1 MAEFRRRY
9 GAAPWHVLLLFGC
22 FAVTG
27 GIALRLAGEPTAGR
41 MLLWFLGA
49 VVVHDLVLF
58 PAYALA
64 DRALR
69 AALRRD
75 TASGRRRGAPGATG
89 PGTTGLGGDPPARGG
104 RRPSALNHVRVPA
117 LAAGLLLL
125 VYLPGV
131 LGLGGDTYTAATGLT
146 PRPLLDR
153 WVALTVVL
161 FAGSG
166 ALYAFRRLRG
176 GRAGT

>member
-1 MAEFRRRY
+1 MADFRRRY
-9 GAAPWHVLLLFGC
+9 GAAPWHLLLLFGC

-49 VVVHDLVLF
+49 VVVHDLLLF

-64 DRALR
+64 DRVLR
-69 AALRRD
+69 AILHRD
-75 TASGRRRGAPGATG
+75 VAPGRRGEW
-89 PGTTGLGGDPPARGG
+89 PARGG
-104 RRPSALNHVRVPA
+104 RPSALNHVRVPA

-131 LGLGGDTYTAATGLT
+131 FGLGGDTYSAATGLA
-146 PRPLLDR
+146 PRPLLYR
-153 WVALTVVL
+153 WLALTGVL
-161 FAGSG
+161 FAGSA
-166 ALYAFRRLRG
+166 ALYTLRRQWG
-176 GRAGT
+176 QRAGS

>member
-1 MAEFRRRY
+1 MVEFRRRY
-9 GAAPWHVLLLFGC
+9 GAAPWHLLLLFGC

-49 VVVHDLVLF
+49 VVAHDLLLF

-69 AALRRD
+69 RALRPDDAPRTPGDEPGVAGRPGDAPVRD
-75 TASGRRRGAPGATG
+75 
-89 PGTTGLGGDPPARGG
+89 GG
-104 RRPSALNHVRVPA
+104 RPSALNHVRVPA

-131 LGLGGDTYTAATGLT
+131 LGLGGDTYAAATGLT
-146 PRPLLDR
+146 PSPLLDR
-153 WVALTVVL
+153 WLALTAVL
-161 FAGSG
+161 FAASG
-166 ALYAFRRLRG
+166 AIYALRRLRG
-176 GRAGT
+176 GRAGA

>member
-9 GAAPWHVLLLFGC
+9 GAAPWHLLLLFGC
-22 FAVTG
+22 FAVAG
-27 GIALRLAGEPTAGR
+27 WIALRLAGEPTAGR

-64 DRALR
+64 DRVLR
-69 AALRRD
+69 TALRRD
-75 TASGRRRGAPGATG
+75 AAPDAPGRQGGAPV
-89 PGTTGLGGDPPARGG
+89 RGG
-104 RRPSALNHVRVPA
+104 RPSALNYVRVPA

-131 LGLGGDTYTAATGLT
+131 LGLGDGTYSAATGLA
-146 PRPLLDR
+146 PGPLLGR
-153 WVALTVVL
+153 WSALTGLL
-161 FAGSG
+161 FAASG
-166 ALYAFRRLRG
+166 ALYTLRRLRG
-176 GRAGT
+176 GRGGS